1 MLPVRGI
8 TKKDIGEV
16 VHGSGNVWEDF
27 GYADADM
34 RQAKDQLAA
43 HIIATLDQRQ
53 LTTRKAH
60 ELTGFAA
67 ADFTRIR
74 NADYGRFTLDRM
86 IRMLHALDAEV
97 EVRIAFERRAPA
109 TQTNRPL
116 ERACPSINVD

>member
-1 MLPVRGI
+1 MDSDEL
-8 TKKDIGEV
+8 
-16 VHGSGNVWEDF
+16 VHGSGNIWEDF

-34 RQAKDQLAA
+34 RQAKGQLAA
-43 HIIATLDQRQ
+43 RIIAALDQRQ

-67 ADFTRIR
+67 ADFSRVR

-97 EVRIAFERRAPA
+97 EVRIAFERREAS
-109 TQTNRPL
+109 TQPNRPL
-116 ERACPSINVD
+116 ERA

>member
-1 MLPVRGI
+1 MGN
-8 TKKDIGEV
+8 DDF

-34 RQAKDQLAA
+34 RQAKGQLAA
-43 HIIATLDQRQ
+43 RIIAALDQRQ
-53 LTTRKAH
+53 LTTRRAH

-67 ADFTRIR
+67 ADFSRVR

-97 EVRIAFERRAPA
+97 EVRIAFERRVHAP
-109 TQTNRPL
+109 QPSHHL
-116 ERACPSINVD
+116 ERT